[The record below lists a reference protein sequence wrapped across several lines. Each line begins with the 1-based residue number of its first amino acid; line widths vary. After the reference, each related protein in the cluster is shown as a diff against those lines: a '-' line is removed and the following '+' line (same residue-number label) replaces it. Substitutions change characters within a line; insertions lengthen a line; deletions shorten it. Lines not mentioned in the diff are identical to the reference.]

1 MAERPNGHLYFVPI
15 GISIIKK
22 AKRVSFNECCHFNVV
37 HVFQNRMALS
47 TVITIPI
54 FESVNIKLSN
64 SYIDFF
70 NV

>member
-1 MAERPNGHLYFVPI
+1 MAERPKGHLYYAPI
-15 GISIIKK
+15 GIALIKK
-22 AKRVSFNECCHFNVV
+22 AKRVSFNECGQFKVV

-47 TVITIPI
+47 RVITITI
-54 FESVNIKLSN
+54 FESVNIKSSN